1 MGKGGIWDYL
11 VDRWDAYN
19 AVKTW
24 SSEESNDQRWIMW
37 DVALIEAFLH
47 PRMARAALVRTPP
60 ENTPRRIRVFTR
72 IDADEM
78 EEDYWEALEAYR
90 ERG

>member
-1 MGKGGIWDYL
+1 M
-11 VDRWDAYN
+11 
-19 AVKTW
+19 AVLMKRHRHRA
-24 SSEESNDQRWIMW
+24 S
-37 DVALIEAFLH
+37 
-47 PRMARAALVRTPP
+47 MARAALVRTPP

-90 ERG
+90 ERGSLRDVSAGDP